1 MSLGIFTGRGLG
13 NYAAPPAN
21 QPRIDLGP
29 EFSSEQAAGR
39 QVFER
44 GLRSF
49 LDYSRSYTGDPLTYR
64 PDDPRL
70 RAYQEAQQELRRTQ
84 PEYGAELTQMAAQAA
99 DFSERYRS
107 RLARLSRSP
116 SLHGAGYMLVPTM
129 GPGLDLID
137 AAGAGE
143 PVGSFELKNQ
153 VIQGL
158 ALLVLPGAVV
168 AYALLT

>member
-1 MSLGIFTGRGLG
+1 MSLGIFSGRGLG
-13 NYAAPPAN
+13 NYAAPAAN

-29 EFSSEQAAGR
+29 EVSPEQAEGR

-49 LDYSRSYTGDPLTYR
+49 LDYARAPTTDPLSFR

-70 RAYQEAQQELRRTQ
+70 RAYQDAQAQLRHTQ
-84 PEYGAELTQMAAQAA
+84 PEYSQELTAMAAQAA

-116 SLHGAGYMLVPTM
+116 ALHGAGYVMVPTV
-129 GPGLDLID
+129 GPGFSLID
-137 AAGAGE
+137 AAWAGE
-143 PVGSFELKNQ
+143 PVF
-153 VIQGL
+153 
-158 ALLVLPGAVV
+158 
-168 AYALLT
+168 